1 MLWYQGLRDGTR
13 ATSVGAE
20 WTRGREESACLLSES
35 TTGCIDMKASMAS
48 LDHEYEGA
56 ITISH
61 LRVLGSMVALATS
74 KAELE
79 KLGA

>member
-1 MLWYQGLRDGTR
+1 
-13 ATSVGAE
+13 
-20 WTRGREESACLLSES
+20 
-35 TTGCIDMKASMAS
+35 MKASMAI

-79 KLGA
+79 KQLVPWSLRLARTTH

>member
-1 MLWYQGLRDGTR
+1 
-13 ATSVGAE
+13 
-20 WTRGREESACLLSES
+20 
-35 TTGCIDMKASMAS
+35 MKASMAS

>member
-1 MLWYQGLRDGTR
+1 MGT
-13 ATSVGAE
+13 E
-20 WTRGREESACLLSES
+20 WRKGREESACLLSES
-35 TTGCIDMKASMAS
+35 MTGRIDMKASMAS

-61 LRVLGSMVALATS
+61 LHVLGGMVSLATS

-79 KLGA
+79 KQLVPWSLRLARITH